1 MDWKNDPVLAVPPT
15 YHIHGVSVLATRLS
29 FLETNQPIMLYRSC
43 MRHSQPRLQKYT
55 IAAFV
60 RVVYNDSITNIYVAL
75 PVGLHLAKDPAMT
88 QACLSS
94 LRVVTSDGAPL
105 PQI

>member
-1 MDWKNDPVLAVPPT
+1 
-15 YHIHGVSVLATRLS
+15 
-29 FLETNQPIMLYRSC
+29 

-60 RVVYNDSITNIYVAL
+60 RVVYNDSITKVYVAP
-75 PVGLHLAKDPAMT
+75 PVGLHLTKDPAMT